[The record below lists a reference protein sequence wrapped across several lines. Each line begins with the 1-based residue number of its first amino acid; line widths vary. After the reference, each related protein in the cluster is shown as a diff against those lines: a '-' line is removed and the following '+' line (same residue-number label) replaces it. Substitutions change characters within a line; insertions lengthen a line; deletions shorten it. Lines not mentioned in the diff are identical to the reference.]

1 MYVKMQDHL
10 KDKQDKPLLSG
21 QSIRLFL
28 KGMAMGA
35 ADTVPGVSGGTIAFI
50 TNIYEE
56 LIFSIQACNLSAL
69 KTLFKDGFKAA
80 WKQINGNFLLTL
92 FVGIISSAVLF
103 ANIVGFLLANY
114 EGYVMSFFV
123 GLILASSLYIWKQ
136 IHASGWLS
144 YCLFFAGVLL
154 AVLLNYIPEGE
165 AQTSILFIFVSGA
178 IAICAMIL
186 PGISGAFILLLLGAY
201 ESVLQ
206 AVRTIDISI
215 LLSFILG
222 CIVGLISFS
231 NLLAYLLGHWRQ
243 QTLTFL
249 LGVLLGSIYTIWPEQ
264 LSSAEFSFSFLAIFL
279 VLALIGF
286 LLVYLLELKVKPSV

>member
-1 MYVKMQDHL
+1 MQDHS

-69 KTLFKDGFKAA
+69 KTLLKDGFKAA
-80 WKQINGNFLLTL
+80 WKQINGKFLLTL

-144 YCLFFAGVLL
+144 YCLFLAGVLL
-154 AVLLNYIPEGE
+154 AVLLNYIPEGQ

-178 IAICAMIL
+178 VAICAMIL

-264 LSSAEFSFSFLAIFL
+264 LSSTEFSFSFLAIFL
-279 VLALIGF
+279 VLGLIGF

>member
-1 MYVKMQDHL
+1 MQDHL
-10 KDKQDKPLLSG
+10 KDKQGKPLLSG
-21 QSIRLFL
+21 QSVRLFL

-56 LIFSIQACNLSAL
+56 LIFSIQACNLGAL
-69 KTLFKDGFKAA
+69 KTLFKDGFKAV

-136 IHASGWLS
+136 IHVSGWLS

-154 AVLLNYIPEGE
+154 AVLLNYIPEGQ